1 MTYTLQLE
9 TPVGPVTITATGEAV
24 TQIRFGT
31 AVPEGS
37 AAVPETAATP
47 LLLKAAAQLR
57 EYFAGTRRDFSLPLA
72 PAGTPFQQ
80 SVWQALQTIPYGETR
95 TYGHI
100 AIQIGHNKSFRAVG
114 MANNRNPIVIVIPCH
129 RVLGYDGKLTGY
141 AGGLDSR
148 SGCSPWK
155 SGDNAPR
162 RQARKTQSHPH
173 EKMRGT
179 VSRAP
184 HLHIPP
190 GQSPNAK
197 ALMPS

>member
-1 MTYTLQLE
+1 MTYTLQHE

-31 AVPEGS
+31 TVPEGS

-100 AIQIGHNKSFRAVG
+100 AMQIGHNKSFRAVG
-114 MANNRNPIVIVIPCH
+114 MANNRNPIAIVVPCH
-129 RVLGYDGKLTGY
+129 RVVNRQ
-141 AGGLDSR
+141 GGLSAAFSP
-148 SGCSPWK
+148 SGRETHRLLLEMEGVAFRES
-155 SGDNAPR
+155 
-162 RQARKTQSHPH
+162 
-173 EKMRGT
+173 GT
-179 VSRAP
+179 VDLETCLWR
-184 HLHIPP
+184 
-190 GQSPNAK
+190 
-197 ALMPS
+197 

>member
-31 AVPEGS
+31 EIPEGS
-37 AAVPETAATP
+37 AAVPETSATP
-47 LLLKAAAQLR
+47 LLLKAATQLR

-100 AIQIGHNKSFRAVG
+100 AVQIGHNKSFRAVG
-114 MANNRNPIVIVIPCH
+114 MANNRNPIVIVVPCH

-141 AGGLDSR
+141 VGGLDIKER
-148 SGCSPWK
+148 LLDLEK
-155 SGDNAPR
+155 R
-162 RQARKTQSHPH
+162 R
-173 EKMRGT
+173 
-179 VSRAP
+179 
-184 HLHIPP
+184 
-190 GQSPNAK
+190 
-197 ALMPS
+197 